1 MFVQLVTRPSLNRR
15 SLTKREISNAN
26 EIGIITRDVTPFH
39 RLDNTRPVY
48 VSETV
53 KVKFFNRL
61 FDFLKIRDFFL
72 LFSEFVKFYDHK

>member
-26 EIGIITRDVTPFH
+26 EIGIITRDVIPFH

-48 VSETV
+48 ISETV
-53 KVKFFNRL
+53 KVKFFDRL
-61 FDFLKIRDFFL
+61 FDFLKIRDFNKF
-72 LFSEFVKFYDHK
+72 FS

>member
-26 EIGIITRDVTPFH
+26 EIGIITRYVTPFH

-53 KVKFFNRL
+53 KVKFSDRL
-61 FDFLKIRDFFL
+61 FDYLKIRDFKQIFFRICKIL
-72 LFSEFVKFYDHK
+72 WS

>member
-39 RLDNTRPVY
+39 RLDNTRPVH
-48 VSETV
+48 VFETA
-53 KVKFFNRL
+53 KVKFFDSL
-61 FDFLKIRDFFL
+61 FDFLRIRDFFFNFFPNL
-72 LFSEFVKFYDHK
+72 